1 MRPTSSTIRT
11 LSVLLLLISVG
22 CDRQSSSSQ
31 NGDPTTDQASEPI
44 QLAVSLTPITP
55 LLPRLRTHVAVDS
68 HGNLYWIQESERVPS
83 GGDLVFVMGDS
94 GVPQTIPALSV
105 PRLLAALGL
114 DTAAGAGAIH
124 SIAVGPSND
133 LYVLFTGGKG
143 RTPICAV
150 ARYSPSTAK
159 VKIVADTQ
167 RLMDASG
174 MGPSIELAR
183 GSLVSEGQNFWLW
196 LRHSDAASVIQFV
209 PLEGGT
215 NFDLRPMHFK
225 PPLEA
230 RIGQLT
236 SESEDLSAGPG
247 QNLYYVDR
255 PRAMLWKIDAAGEYT
270 AFQSLD
276 GFSGALTAPAVDD
289 AGRLCTIA
297 GEGDPL
303 VPTAEISD
311 AFTPKSAAPAY
322 WVQLAYPAFVQVEPS
337 ATGAP
342 VLTTIKRDDFLGPS
356 ALPIQDLQPRQLL
369 LDQTN
374 GTLITFDAA
383 SGELLRLKLMRK

>member
-1 MRPTSSTIRT
+1 MRPTRSTIRT
-11 LSVLLLLISVG
+11 LLVLLLLISVG
-22 CDRQSSSSQ
+22 CDRQSSSQ
-31 NGDPTTDQASEPI
+31 NSDPSADQNSEPI

-55 LLPRLRTHVAVDS
+55 LLPRLQTHIAVDS

-83 GGDLVFVMGDS
+83 GGDLVFVMGDT

-105 PRLLAALGL
+105 PRLLESLGL
-114 DTAAGAGAIH
+114 EGAAGTGAIH
-124 SIAVGPSND
+124 SIAIGPSND
-133 LYVLFTGGKG
+133 LYVLFTGGRG

-159 VKIVADTQ
+159 VKIIADTH

-183 GSLVSEGQNFWLW
+183 GSLISEGQNIWLW
-196 LRHSDAASVIQFV
+196 LRHSDAASIIQFV

-215 NFDLRPMHFK
+215 SYDLRPRHFK
-225 PPLEA
+225 PPPEA

-236 SESEDLSAGPG
+236 SEQEDLSAGPG

-255 PRAMLWKIDAAGEYT
+255 PRAMLWKIDPAGEYT

-289 AGRLCTIA
+289 AGRICTIA

-303 VPTAEISD
+303 VPTTDISD
-311 AFTPKSAAPAY
+311 ASTPKSAAPAY
-322 WVQLAYPAFVQVEPS
+322 WVQLVYPAFVQVEPN

-342 VLTTIKRDDFLGPS
+342 VVTTIKRDDFLGPS

-369 LDQTN
+369 LDQTS

-383 SGELLRLKLMRK
+383 SGELLRLKLTRK